1 MTVINLQSMTIHHFK
16 GIKDFS
22 FEPKGNDAAVLG
34 QNASGKTTIFD
45 AFTWLLFGKNSE
57 ESKAFHVKPLAA
69 EGTELLGLEP
79 EVTAT
84 LKIGAKNTVLK
95 RVLKEVWT
103 KPNGELKKVRKP
115 DKTLLY
121 VDDVPQKV
129 KEYEEFIN
137 KIIDVDTFKALTNP
151 AMFTNLKWDQQRAVL
166 MQLISGLTDQDVINK
181 HPELKDLSQLISDST
196 IEDQNKRINDQRR
209 QIKRDIDALPARID
223 EATRAI
229 PETVS
234 TSPGDLEEMK
244 ATYQSEI
251 DSRKAKITELR
262 SVDTPTALY
271 KQIAEL
277 KLQAVKDETKFGATN
292 NLHVME
298 TANKV
303 TELRRQLSDATNND
317 EQLTADIFSTGQKI
331 EGIEIKKES
340 LLKEYHALKEQSF
353 DESAKTCP
361 TCHRELPDDEV
372 AELIKHFNTEKS
384 EKLEQIVAQGK
395 QYKSELDELRINLGD
410 LKRNEEQSISK
421 VTELTK
427 LNKKATSEYESA
439 KRSLVEYKDSASCK
453 ETEAKIADLQNQI
466 NNQSAS
472 QINVTEIEHLND
484 EISQYAKSIA
494 DIETELAKYQAVR
507 TQQARLAELE
517 ADDAR
522 LKAQY
527 NELDKQSY
535 LIERF
540 MRAKITMT
548 EDSINQKFS
557 VVKFKL
563 FENQKNGELKET
575 CEATV
580 NGVPFSDLNNAAR
593 INAGLD
599 IINTLTDFY
608 DMKAPIFIDNAE
620 SVNHLVETGS
630 QQISLVVS
638 EDKKLKVVA

>member
-1 MTVINLQSMTIHHFK
+1 MTVIKLQSMTIHHFK

-22 FEPKGNDAAVLG
+22 FDPKGNDAAILG

-84 LKIGAKNTVLK
+84 LKIGNKNTVLK

-103 KPNGELKKVRKP
+103 KPNGELEKVRKP

-137 KIIDVDTFKALTNP
+137 KIIDVDTFKTLTNP
-151 AMFTNLKWDQQRAVL
+151 AMFTGLKWDQQRAVL
-166 MQLISGLTDQDVINK
+166 MQLISGLTDQDVIKEN
-181 HPELKDLSQLISDST
+181 PELKDLSHLIADST

-234 TSPGDLEEMK
+234 TSPADLEEMK
-244 ATYQSEI
+244 TTYQSEI
-251 DSRKAKITELR
+251 DSRKAKITELQ

-277 KLQAVKDETKFGATN
+277 KLQAVKDETKYGSIN
-292 NLHVME
+292 NRVVME

-303 TELRRQLSDATNND
+303 TELKRQLSEAKNSD
-317 EQLTADIFSTGQKI
+317 EQLAADIFSTSHKLESI
-331 EGIEIKKES
+331 EFKKES
-340 LLKEYHALKEQSF
+340 LLKKYHALKEQNF

-361 TCHRELPDDEV
+361 TCHRKLPDDEIS
-372 AELIKHFNTEKS
+372 ELIKHFNAEKAQR
-384 EKLEQIVAQGK
+384 LEEIVSQGK
-395 QYKSELDELRINLGD
+395 QLKSELDDLRTKLGD
-410 LKRNEEQSISK
+410 LKQNEEQSVAK
-421 VTELTK
+421 VNELTD
-427 LNKKATSEYESA
+427 LNKKAKSEYESA
-439 KRSLVEYKDSASCK
+439 KHSLIDYKDSDDYK
-453 ETEAKIADLQNQI
+453 EIEAKIAELQDQI
-466 NNQSAS
+466 NNQSVS
-472 QINVTEIEHLND
+472 QISTPEINGLND
-484 EISQYAKSIA
+484 EISQYSKSIA
-494 DIETELAKYQAVR
+494 DIETELAKYKAAKVQR
-507 TQQARLAELE
+507 DRISELGFR
-517 ADDAR
+517 DAQ
-522 LKAQY
+522 LKATY
-527 NELDKQSY
+527 STLEKQAY
-535 LIERF
+535 LIEQF
-540 MRAKITMT
+540 MRAKISMT

-557 VVKFKL
+557 IVKFKL

-620 SVNHLVETGS
+620 SVNQLVETGS